1 MRPLPANLGQTLA
14 ADHVLFGSLTMLG
27 ESLSID
33 AKMID
38 VSGAK
43 PPVAVFTQSPDIGGI
58 IPSIDQF
65 AADINA
71 RVFDR
76 GTPGKSVAAAP
87 APAAPPPSAKD
98 ASQAHPETLY
108 RKGETQVSPFVTRN
122 DLLLRSPN
130 MWKGPNFKYLING
143 MAVGDVDGD
152 GRSEIVVVS
161 PDQIYV
167 YRFQND
173 RLMEIAHQDTGFDNY
188 NIGVDV
194 ADLNGNGRAEIFVT
208 ALNKFKTA
216 VRSYVREFDGKAF
229 VELEKDLAWYF
240 RASDLPVRGRVLMG
254 QKAQLYDPY
263 RGAIFEM
270 GWDGGAYVPQNPVS
284 TPGRA
289 RINVL
294 GAALGDV
301 QNNGEETLVAVNQGN
316 RIMIVS
322 PGGRIPLEK
331 R

>member
-1 MRPLPANLGQTLA
+1 MRSAADPQRVALLPFKINAEKDLTFLQNGIFDMLSSRLSDPGQVQVLSRAEIDTALAGAVGPQDEAAARKLGQTLA

-161 PDQIYV
+161 PDQMYIY
-167 YRFQND
+167 
-173 RLMEIAHQDTGFDNY
+173 RLQDEPP
-188 NIGVDV
+188 
-194 ADLNGNGRAEIFVT
+194 R
-208 ALNKFKTA
+208 
-216 VRSYVREFDGKAF
+216 
-229 VELEKDLAWYF
+229 
-240 RASDLPVRGRVLMG
+240 
-254 QKAQLYDPY
+254 
-263 RGAIFEM
+263 
-270 GWDGGAYVPQNPVS
+270 
-284 TPGRA
+284 
-289 RINVL
+289 
-294 GAALGDV
+294 
-301 QNNGEETLVAVNQGN
+301 GN
-316 RIMIVS
+316 RP
-322 PGGRIPLEK
+322 PGHRF
-331 R
+331 